1 MPTSIQELQSFH
13 QYAAARIQ
21 NGGAGLELG
30 ELLEEWKSRNSATK
44 SALSGSCCVSE
55 DEIQQARDRIVE
67 SLDRR
72 GVTPVANFSGMMSS
86 IAPEGGSADDFLQAI
101 GRSQDT
107 GTRQD
112 WMND

>member
-1 MPTSIQELQSFH
+1 MPTSAQELRSFH

-44 SALSGSCCVSE
+44 SALSGSCCVLE

-72 GVTPVANFSGMMSS
+72 GVTPVADSSGMMSP
-86 IAPEGGSADDFLQAI
+86 IAPEGESADDFLQAT